1 MTMRLDLANHVVLMY
16 NYYDINIL
24 VNYMYSVHQSNIQL
38 LLLIL
43 VLVLSSAV
51 FVASSVPLSSSE
63 EGVDILFLYFSVVS
77 IHFLESKN

>member
-1 MTMRLDLANHVVLMY
+1 MMRRDVANHVVFMY
-16 NYYDINIL
+16 TYYDINIL

-51 FVASSVPLSSSE
+51 FVTSSVPLSSCE
-63 EGVDILFLYFSVVS
+63 EGIEILFLYFSVVS
-77 IHFLESKN
+77 LHFLESKN